1 MQNING
7 IASIEIEQNLIDS
20 VQDLDLQSVT
30 DLLYR
35 FSFSEEVLKDLS
47 IDILQKNIDLD
58 RTNIQIALLLMNK
71 TGKQTKEDFLNYIK
85 ETEKALFQHLHER
98 IDL

>member
-35 FSFSEEVLKDLS
+35 FSFNEDVLKHLS

-58 RTNIQIALLLMNK
+58 RTNIQIALLLINK

-85 ETEKALFQHLHER
+85 KTEKELFQHLHER